1 VKVYDS
7 QANFIFIKVRNATKL
22 NKYLLSNGIIVRTLD
37 NYEIFDCLRISI
49 GTTLENKKFLN
60 LIKKFFENE

>member
-1 VKVYDS
+1 MKVYDS
-7 QANFIFIKVRNATKL
+7 QANFIFIKVSNATKL

-49 GTTLENKKFLN
+49 GTTSENKKFLN